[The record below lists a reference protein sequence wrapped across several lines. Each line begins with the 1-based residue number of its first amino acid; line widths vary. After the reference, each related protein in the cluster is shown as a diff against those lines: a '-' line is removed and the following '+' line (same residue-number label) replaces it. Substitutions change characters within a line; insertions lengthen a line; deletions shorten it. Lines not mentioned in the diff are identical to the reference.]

1 MRFLHSNHIIKTLF
15 LILPFLVL
23 VLVGCSTTIR
33 VIEPSGQAANASP
46 TLTFPPSPTVTHTRR
61 PSSTPVPTY
70 TKAPTKTE
78 VPPPTARPSAT
89 PGFTIS
95 DSLYLHPAQGTAI
108 AGTAIPRA
116 DAPIAY
122 ANLSKINNIARW
134 GRGTI
139 SRVAFSPAGDS
150 FVVSSA
156 YGLAVYD
163 MKALNDPPRWIA
175 FAEPIDADSLSFRED
190 GQYVLLHEEKSW
202 YINLQSGEVTTN
214 NPGGQWVVDQESGGY
229 ELEFFSDDRALKFS
243 SRLAYESYEETEDW
257 SDRNYAYYGFV
268 SAEVTD
274 RETGTELFD
283 FSHDTIYV
291 EYEDYNSPDGCDLA
305 SFSMCGNVYDPLPL
319 APFRGAFS
327 TTKRTFALLL
337 RPPDLYSSS
346 SFSILK
352 TYDARNGTLLNT
364 FGSFDLPVLDFAYLP
379 GKDTVLV
386 AYKNGSIQLWDILS
400 STLLHQ
406 SWNFTASTYGFDLTF
421 DGSFA
426 LSQYPNLLEIRR
438 TEDGAIV
445 AQYEAATYA
454 VSPID
459 NRIAIGKENGEIL
472 VIDLNKMDTTSRMA
486 GHSAEIYELAF
497 SPDGQ
502 LLVSTSEDCSLRS
515 WDVNTGAFQHYFEKV
530 EVNAYGEEWTQSRI
544 FVYDMQFVPGT
555 DQIVGFGS
563 WGTAAGWNVHS
574 GAAQYHVLSEPLEYY
589 QGMVTLNPHF
599 PQSFWVMPEEER
611 FYIDDVAYD
620 LKTGEVIGPYQGQ
633 ANQVEDCSAVGPVSA
648 DGEMMFTRGYD
659 SLAGNI
665 CILHAESKE
674 LLSILPAS
682 SQIGGVYLS
691 PDGTRLYAPTWD
703 GTVWIYQVGP

>member
-1 MRFLHSNHIIKTLF
+1 MKLSWSRFIIKYLS
-15 LILPFLVL
+15 LVL
-23 VLVGCSTTIR
+23 ALLVLMGCSIVTQ
-33 VIEPSGQAANASP
+33 VVEPSVQPVTASP
-46 TLTFPPSPTVTHTRR
+46 GITSTRSPSATQTRR

-89 PGFTIS
+89 PGFIIS

-116 DAPIAY
+116 DVPITY
-122 ANLSKINNIARW
+122 ANLTKINNIARW
-134 GRGTI
+134 GRGSI
-139 SRVAFSPAGDS
+139 SRVAFSPAGDL

-163 MKALNDPPRWIA
+163 MKALNDPPRWTA
-175 FAEPIDADSLSFRED
+175 FSEPIFADSLSFRED

-202 YINLQSGEVTTN
+202 YINLQSGAVTTN

-229 ELEFFSDDRALKFS
+229 KLEFFSDDRALKFS
-243 SRLAYESYEETEDW
+243 GRIDHKPFEETDEWPYTDK
-257 SDRNYAYYGFV
+257 AYFGFV

-274 RETGTELFD
+274 QETGTELFD
-283 FSHDTIYV
+283 LSHDTIYV
-291 EYEDYNSPDGCDLA
+291 EYEDYNSPDGCDLS

-327 TTKRTFALLL
+327 TTKSTFALLL

-352 TYDARNGTLLNT
+352 TYNARNGTLLNS
-364 FGSFDLPVLDFAYLP
+364 FGSFDLPVVDFAYQP

-386 AYKNGSIQLWDILS
+386 AYTNGSIQLWDIFS

-406 SWNFTASTYGFDLTF
+406 SWNFTASTYGFDFTF
-421 DGSFA
+421 NGSFA

-445 AQYEAATYA
+445 AQYEAVTYA

-472 VIDLNKMDTTSRMA
+472 VIDLNKIETVSRMV
-486 GHSAEIYELAF
+486 GHKDYIYDLAF

-502 LLVSTSEDCSLRS
+502 LLVSTSQDCSLRS
-515 WDVNTGAFQHYFEKV
+515 WDANTGAFQHYFEKV

-563 WGTAAGWNVHS
+563 WGTAAGWNIHS

-589 QGMVTLNPHF
+589 QGMLTLNPHF
-599 PQSFWVMPEEER
+599 PESFWVMAEEER
-611 FYIDDVAYD
+611 FYIDEIAYN

-633 ANQVEDCSAVGPVSA
+633 ANQVGDCSAVGPVSA
-648 DGEMMFTRGYD
+648 DGEIMFTGGYG
-659 SLAGNI
+659 SLSSNI
-665 CILHAESKE
+665 CVLKAESKE
-674 LLSILPAS
+674 LLSILPGPS
-682 SQIGGVYLS
+682 RMGGVYLS
-691 PDGTRLYAPTWD
+691 PDGTRLYVPTWD
-703 GTVWIYQVGP
+703 GTVWIYQVEP